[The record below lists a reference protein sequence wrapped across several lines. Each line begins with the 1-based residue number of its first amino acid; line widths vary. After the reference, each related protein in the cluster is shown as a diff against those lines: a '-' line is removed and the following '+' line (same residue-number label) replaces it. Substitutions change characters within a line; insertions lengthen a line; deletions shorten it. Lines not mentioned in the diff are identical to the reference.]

1 MILLKPEKCI
11 RYAARRERA
20 IIWRGLTIFGRGL
33 VIALCGVL
41 IKSAGSLVREDIVS
55 LILTTIGIIVFI
67 AGLYM
72 ALLGMDSQFKEF
84 KEFRLGTKRK
94 DRLKNM

>member
-11 RYAARRERA
+11 QYAARKERA
-20 IIWRGLTIFGRGL
+20 MIWRGLTIFGRGL

-41 IKSAGSLVREDIVS
+41 IKSAGNLVGEDTIS

-72 ALLGMDSQFKEF
+72 ALLGMDSQLKKF
-84 KEFRLGTKRK
+84 KEFRLGTTRK